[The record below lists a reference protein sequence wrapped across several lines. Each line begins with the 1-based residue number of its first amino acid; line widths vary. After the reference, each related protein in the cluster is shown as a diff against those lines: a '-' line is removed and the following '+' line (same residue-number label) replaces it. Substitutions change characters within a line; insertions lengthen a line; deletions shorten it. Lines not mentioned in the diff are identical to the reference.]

1 MDEEPEKSIMIH
13 DYLTTLH
20 KGVWRDIDIIPAP
33 LSPERFK
40 ANDVSAM
47 QKKRI
52 LGTTG
57 RHVIIAEKK

>member
-1 MDEEPEKSIMIH
+1 MDEEPEKSILIH

-40 ANDVSAM
+40 GDALSSM
-47 QKKRI
+47 QKKKI

-57 RHVIIAEKK
+57 RHVIIAKKK